1 MKLTKRKRNFL
12 SLRINIYIKESMFQ
26 EYQKYRDMLYD
37 HYSDKYYGFV
47 QMINNSE
54 IEDFNHECYK
64 IDEDKEDHERSSIKS
79 E

>member
-1 MKLTKRKRNFL
+1 
-12 SLRINIYIKESMFQ
+12 MFQ

-37 HYSDKYYGFV
+37 HYSDKYYGFI

-54 IEDFNHECYK
+54 IEDLNRECYK
-64 IDEDKEDHERSSIKS
+64 IEEDKEDHERSSIKS